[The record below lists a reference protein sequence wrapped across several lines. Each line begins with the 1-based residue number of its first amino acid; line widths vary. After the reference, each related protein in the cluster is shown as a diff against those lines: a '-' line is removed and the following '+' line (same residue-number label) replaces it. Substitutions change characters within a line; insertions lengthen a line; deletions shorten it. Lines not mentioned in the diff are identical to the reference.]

1 MAKKQKEKIEPP
13 NRIEI
18 RLEAILSVLLQANR
32 MKKNEKGDA
41 AEWLL
46 KMGLDNAAVARVL
59 DMNYFSVANIRS
71 SMKKR

>member
-32 MKKNEKGDA
+32 MKKNEKGDT